1 MHLPF
6 WNSLRAAV
14 RGPAPSP
21 LLRKANDSYNVYEV
35 AKWRAAL
42 QSARYFEKRLL
53 TTLHFDHRSEI
64 LSHALSLAPK
74 TGLVLEFGVAGGESV
89 RQIAAE
95 RSGPVFGFDSFEGL
109 PENWFGYLRKGYFA
123 QPLPRVPDNVT
134 LVKGWFSD
142 TLEDFLR
149 QQAGPVAFL
158 HIDSDLYSSA
168 DYVLRQLEGRVVPG
182 TIVLFDEYWNYPGWL
197 KHEFKAFQEFI
208 ARTGLSYRYDSFVPT
223 GHQVCVVIESS
234 SESVERIPTDA
245 STTS

>member
-1 MHLPF
+1 MLLPF
-6 WNSLRAAV
+6 WNSLRAFV
-14 RGPAPSP
+14 RGAAPSP

-53 TTLHFDHRSEI
+53 TTLQFATRGEL

-74 TGLVLEFGVAGGESV
+74 AGLVLEFGVAGGESV

-95 RSGPVFGFDSFEGL
+95 RGGRVYGFDSFEGL

-123 QPLPRVPDNVT
+123 QPLPRVPANVT

-149 QQAGPVAFL
+149 QQAGPVLGWTSAIAAYGAFV
-158 HIDSDLYSSA
+158 A
-168 DYVLRQLEGRVVPG
+168 P
-182 TIVLFDEYWNYPGWL
+182 
-197 KHEFKAFQEFI
+197 
-208 ARTGLSYRYDSFVPT
+208 
-223 GHQVCVVIESS
+223 VVIGQQIKAGTPGYAMFGFATFYAVCLILNWWFYLRAGAEI
-234 SESVERIPTDA
+234 RNP
-245 STTS
+245 